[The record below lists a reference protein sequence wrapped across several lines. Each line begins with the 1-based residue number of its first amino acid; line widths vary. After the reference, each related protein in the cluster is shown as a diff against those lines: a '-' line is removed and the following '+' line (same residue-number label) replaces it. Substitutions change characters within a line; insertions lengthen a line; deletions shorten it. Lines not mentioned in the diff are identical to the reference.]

1 MTIWIK
7 LKEGEC
13 TLFTINMLLKINV
26 LISTNEYYLVQKFI
40 LEHNLESIW
49 RYFILMLS
57 EENYKFICC

>member
-1 MTIWIK
+1 MTICIK

>member
-13 TLFTINMLLKINV
+13 TLFTISMLLKIND
-26 LISTNEYYLVQKFI
+26 LISTNKYYLVQKFI